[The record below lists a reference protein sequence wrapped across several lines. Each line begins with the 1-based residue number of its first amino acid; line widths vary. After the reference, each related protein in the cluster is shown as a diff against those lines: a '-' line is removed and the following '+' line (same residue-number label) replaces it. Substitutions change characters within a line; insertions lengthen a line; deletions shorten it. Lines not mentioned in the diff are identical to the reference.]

1 MKILI
6 DGHMLGKHEGGNER
20 YIKNLAFNLIKHGQK
35 KYSVKIAVQKDYFIN
50 QNVFPRKNLLK
61 INYNNDFY
69 RVFYF
74 LPTRLNIGK
83 YDIIHSTYIAPYF
96 NYSKTVITV
105 HDLSFK
111 RYPDFYSL
119 KEKVIFNY
127 LLPASLWKAR
137 AIIVPSWFTKNELV
151 GFFPEYKNKVFV
163 VYEGADKC
171 FYKINKNI
179 AKKEIRE
186 KYGVDSPFLLVFN
199 SKNPKKN
206 VDIVIKAFKKITSW
220 QSNLKLVIIGGK
232 DNLTIRNFDN
242 VYFLNNVPDRDLN
255 FFYNSCEI
263 FLSPSIYEGFNLP
276 IIEALKTKTIV
287 MAADIEVNRELY
299 DNAVI
304 YFNPHND
311 VEIEKTVKKTLKTP
325 DIIRKKIMNQYKKI
339 AYKFDWGKNTR
350 KMLETYQRVNQK

>member
-20 YIKNLAFNLIKHGQK
+20 YIKNLAFNLIKYSPK
-35 KYSVKIAVQKDYFIN
+35 KYLVKIAVQEDYFIN
-50 QNVFPRKNLLK
+50 QNVFPRNNLLG

-74 LPTRLNIGK
+74 LPTKLNIGK

-96 NYSKTVITV
+96 YCSKTVITV

-119 KEKVIFNY
+119 REKVVFNY
-127 LLPASLWKAR
+127 LLPASLLKAK
-137 AIIVPSWFTKNELV
+137 AIIVPSQFTKNEFV
-151 GFFPEYKNKVFV
+151 KFFPKYKNKVFV

-171 FYKINKNI
+171 FSNINKNI

-186 KYGVDSPFLLVFN
+186 KYRINSPFLLVFN

-206 VDIVIKAFKKITSW
+206 INVVIKAFKKISRW
-220 QSNLKLVIIGGK
+220 WSKLKLVIIGGK
-232 DNLTIRNFDN
+232 DNLTIRNLDN
-242 VYFLNNVPDRDLN
+242 VYFLNNIPDRDLN
-255 FFYNSCEI
+255 FFYNGCEI

-276 IIEALKTKTIV
+276 IIEALKTKAIV
-287 MAADIEVNRELY
+287 MASNIEVNKELY
-299 DNAVI
+299 DDAIV
-304 YFNPHND
+304 YFNPYND
-311 VEIEKTVKKTLKTP
+311 AQIEQIVKKILKTP
-325 DIIRKKIMNQYKKI
+325 EIIRKKIMNQYKKI
-339 AYKFDWGKNTR
+339 ADKFDWGKNTQ
-350 KMLETYQRVNQK
+350 KMLEIYQRINQK